1 MYTEITNST
10 FTKDESKIDSPWKPY
25 DENLRTIEM
34 VYLIVLMVVG
44 SLGNL
49 LVISSIIHEKRV
61 NKSGNIFIINLAVAD
76 LFVSLHIISFIFNK
90 RLQIIIKLNTNFK

>member
-1 MYTEITNST
+1 MYTETTNIT
-10 FTKDESKIDSPWKPY
+10 FAKEESKVDSPWKPY
-25 DENLRTIEM
+25 DEALRTIEM

-61 NKSGNIFIINLAVAD
+61 NKSGNIFVINLAVAD
-76 LFVSLHIISFIFNK
+76 LFVSFFLI
-90 RLQIIIKLNTNFK
+90 L

>member
-1 MYTEITNST
+1 MYTDNTNFT
-10 FTKDESKIDSPWKPY
+10 FTKEDSEVDSPWKPY
-25 DENLRTIEM
+25 DEALRTVEM

-76 LFVSLHIISFIFNK
+76 LFVSL
-90 RLQIIIKLNTNFK
+90 